1 MTSGHPTAGEEGKVS
16 RLRLIT
22 LLVPVVLLSLFA
34 AACASDE
41 APAPAPDFSA
51 LIQGALSNQPTGAT
65 PDEVASAVQMALAA
79 QPGVTEAQVADTI
92 AKALSD
98 RPGITEAQVADAI
111 ANALA
116 AQPGVTEDQMAG
128 AIAQALTQQT
138 PGLTEAEVAAA
149 IGRALQDRPGIS
161 QEDIQNAVEM
171 AVADAMTPDPFRI
184 GAMDSLTGVGES
196 YGNPV
201 VNAKQLAVEEINA
214 AGGINGRMLEL
225 IIEDSKCNAQDAI
238 TAYKK
243 LTDVDGVKI
252 ILGTTCSGAMLGAA
266 PLAEADGVVL
276 FSPSATNPDIANAG
290 DYIFRTAI
298 SDAQLGVDTG
308 NAMWVDGARSLATIT
323 ETTDYAEGVRRTTV
337 EQFEK
342 LGGEIVGEERYASD
356 STDFRS
362 QLTKLIGANPD
373 ALHLATQ
380 GELPGGTII
389 KQARELGYTG
399 PIYTESVPTGATALE
414 IAGDHATGVKSII
427 PSDLDPSNRTARDM
441 MANFRER
448 YGYLT
453 LAWFLGSAYDTVYIA
468 AECLGQTGNDQDADG
483 FRDCMYDITFSGT
496 IGVDYSFDEMGEVVG
511 LSYAVVEILPVAER
525 TEENLGY
532 KVLGPAPSTSMA
544 MAGDMMMMKPFR
556 IGVMESVTGPGET
569 YGRVAVQAKQMAV
582 DEINAAGGINGPQAG
597 TDRRRREVQRAGL
610 DHSVQEA
617 HGR

>member
-1 MTSGHPTAGEEGKVS
+1 MS

-22 LLVPVVLLSLFA
+22 LLVPVVLLSLFV
-34 AACASDE
+34 AACASEE
-41 APAPAPDFSA
+41 APAPAPTPDFSA

-65 PDEVASAVQMALAA
+65 PDEVASAVQAALAA

-116 AQPGVTEDQMAG
+116 AQPGVTEGQVAG
-128 AIAQALTQQT
+128 AIAQALTRQT

-149 IGRALQDRPGIS
+149 IGRALEGRPGIS

-196 YGNPV
+196 YGNPI
-201 VNAKQLAVEEINA
+201 VNAKQLAVDEINA
-214 AGGINGRMLEL
+214 AGGINGRVLEL

-252 ILGTTCSGAMLGAA
+252 ILGTTCSGAMLGSA

-308 NAMWVDGARSLATIT
+308 NAMWVDGVRSLATIT

-373 ALHLATQ
+373 ALHLAI
-380 GELPGGTII
+380 PGGVAGWNDH
-389 KQARELGYTG
+389 QAGERARIYRPDLHRERSHRRYC
-399 PIYTESVPTGATALE
+399 
-414 IAGDHATGVKSII
+414 
-427 PSDLDPSNRTARDM
+427 ARD
-441 MANFRER
+441 
-448 YGYLT
+448 
-453 LAWFLGSAYDTVYIA
+453 S
-468 AECLGQTGNDQDADG
+468 
-483 FRDCMYDITFSGT
+483 
-496 IGVDYSFDEMGEVVG
+496 
-511 LSYAVVEILPVAER
+511 
-525 TEENLGY
+525 
-532 KVLGPAPSTSMA
+532 
-544 MAGDMMMMKPFR
+544 
-556 IGVMESVTGPGET
+556 
-569 YGRVAVQAKQMAV
+569 
-582 DEINAAGGINGPQAG
+582 
-597 TDRRRREVQRAGL
+597 RRPRNWC
-610 DHSVQEA
+610 
-617 HGR
+617 